1 MFAPRQEPASF
12 FPKEKKIMKRF
23 TFLFVLCA
31 CLFGWSVTGNV
42 FAQPI
47 TVGFEE
53 FATDIGT
60 NWSWNNTNGRLHSG
74 YFPNNPNDPASPIYP
89 GNFVWTLNVPT
100 YYGTQTEVFFTS
112 QDVEFTNYS
121 GASQGMNFWNGTGLS
136 TVTDTN
142 YASFSNEMA
151 SVTGKGNDNTDTY
164 AVVYGDSLI
173 DLPYTDS
180 LLPRI
185 VLPDGA
191 TIQSIAITNTVYA
204 YDSMKYGDQ
213 FATPLEDFPDGYFDL
228 IIYGV
233 NSNGLV
239 GSVTVTLGEN
249 TGVGTADILDY
260 WKTVDLS
267 SLAGAK
273 ELRFAFDGN
282 DIGYGQWLNLP
293 VYFAFDDLTYTI
305 ETEIEAEPEPEEY
318 RDSGQTILPISLP
331 PFPFLPVESL

>member
-1 MFAPRQEPASF
+1 MM
-12 FPKEKKIMKRF
+12 KKF
-23 TFLFVLCA
+23 TFAFVLCA
-31 CLFGWSVTGNV
+31 CLVGWAVTGNA
-42 FAQPI
+42 FAQPNI
-47 TVGFEE
+47 VTVDFEE

-60 NWSWNNTNGRLHSG
+60 NWSWNNTNDRLHSG
-74 YFPNNPNDPASPIYP
+74 YFPNDPNNPAGPIYP
-89 GNFVWTLNVPT
+89 GNFVWTFNVPT
-100 YYGTQTEVFFTS
+100 YYGPETEVFFTS

-136 TVTDTN
+136 TVTDTT
-142 YASFSNEMA
+142 YAGFMNEMV
-151 SVTGKGNDNTDTY
+151 SVTGDGNDSTNTY
-164 AVVYGDSLI
+164 AIVYGDSLI

-213 FATPLEDFPDGYFDL
+213 FATPLEDFPGGYFDL

-233 NSNGLV
+233 RAD
-239 GSVTVTLGEN
+239 GSLAGSEYVTLGEN

-267 SLAGAK
+267 SLADAK

-282 DIGYGQWLNLP
+282 DVGYDTWLNLP

-305 ETEIEAEPEPEEY
+305 ESEAEAEPETEIEE
-318 RDSGQTILPISLP
+318 
-331 PFPFLPVESL
+331 